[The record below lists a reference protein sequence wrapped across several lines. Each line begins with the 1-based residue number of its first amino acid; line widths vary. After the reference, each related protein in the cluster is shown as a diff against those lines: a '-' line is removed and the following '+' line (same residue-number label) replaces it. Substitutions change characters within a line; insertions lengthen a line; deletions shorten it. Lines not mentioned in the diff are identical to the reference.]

1 MTNTRCTTI
10 SRGVQTLAVL
20 AGLLLVTTACSDSDE
35 KPDVRVGPTST
46 SGGASSNN
54 DATPDSKIASDASE
68 AVVRKYY
75 PTIDGLR
82 QDLSRSA
89 EELEGV
95 TASTQLAAQ
104 RKLLEDQRDEG
115 LLQVGDTAIISLEI
129 QSVSLD
135 NSDPA
140 TGKVPT
146 AIVDV
151 CWSVDDVDV
160 VDEDGAS
167 VVAPDRPAIGWTRF
181 TVANYDWASDPVGGW
196 RVAGGEDVEKAP
208 CDAS

>member
-1 MTNTRCTTI
+1 MTNTRCATV
-10 SRGVQTLAVL
+10 SRGVKALALL
-20 AGLLLVTTACSDSDE
+20 AGLLLVTTACSDPDE
-35 KPDVRVGPTST
+35 KTDIRVGPTST
-46 SGGASSNN
+46 SGGASSDN
-54 DATPDSKIASDASE
+54 DPTPDSKVASDAAE

-75 PTIDGLR
+75 PTIDALR
-82 QDLSRSA
+82 QDLNRSA
-89 EELEGV
+89 DELEGV

-115 LLQVGDTAIISLEI
+115 LLQVGDTTIISLEI

-135 NSDPA
+135 NSNPSA
-140 TGKVPT
+140 GKVPT
-146 AIVDV
+146 AVVDV

-181 TVANYDWASDPVGGW
+181 TVANYDWASDPVDGW
-196 RVAGGEDVEKAP
+196 RIAGGEDLEKAP